1 MLFKKI
7 VAIILS
13 IALLTGGYFSV
24 VQLNSYRQSMEL
36 VQSDLSVQANPDLL
50 TNVLLSVGRALAV
63 DYLWIGLQKMQ
74 EEGRYFDA
82 MQRAEWICQLQPHF
96 PSVWVFQS
104 WNMAYNISVAM
115 TTGPDRWRWVRNG
128 YELLRDRAIPLNPKA
143 IVLYYQ
149 LAWIFFHKIGA
160 LSDDYHW
167 YYKIQLARAMEK
179 IIGWPDAKY
188 DLMAKAP
195 PDWDTLLKDKRVANL
210 VMKLR
215 SMKIDPQ
222 KEFLRILKHKGD
234 YGEKVIGVID
244 DPANK
249 QAVDALE
256 GFLRADEL
264 RKEWKM
270 DPKIIS
276 DLRRPDMYGPLDF
289 RLPQAHAIYWA
300 YLGLKRSGRN
310 VSFDALNAIMKK
322 GDTFNALNCKRVIYG
337 SLQDI
342 FKRGRFIITSDGIPL
357 ISPDIRFIPI
367 LHRVYLS
374 LGKNYAKA
382 EGKKWDGTAGETFRS
397 GHVNF
402 LRKAIAMYYQ
412 YGRLD
417 MARKYW
423 KILNKLYPNKE
434 YNIGMQAYIYKYVRE
449 DIQSMG
455 LADANATVM
464 MFLMQAY
471 TRYALGDDYEAAALK
486 RWARM
491 VYDAYMKDKLLRQ
504 RTGRTALASW
514 DKMNKQAVNFV
525 LKSIAPKLAARL
537 RARLHLPA
545 NSGAGG
551 VTGQKGQAGSS
562 VRGKK

>member
-7 VAIILS
+7 IAVVLAIS
-13 IALLTGGYFSV
+13 LLTSGYFLV
-24 VQLNSYRQSMEL
+24 NQLNNYRQSMEL
-36 VQSDLSVQANPDLL
+36 TRANLSVQANPDLL

-115 TTGPDRWRWVRNG
+115 TSGEDRWRWVRNG
-128 YELLRDRAIPLNPKA
+128 YELLRDRAIPLNPKS

-149 LAWIFFHKIGA
+149 LSWIFFHKIGA

-195 PDWDTLLKDKRVANL
+195 RDWETLLKDKQIAEFVNRLEA
-210 VMKLR
+210 
-215 SMKIDPQ
+215 MKINPRN
-222 KEFLRILKHKGD
+222 EFLGILKNRENV
-234 YGEKVIGVID
+234 GEKVLALID
-244 DPANK
+244 NAANK
-249 QAVDALE
+249 KVVEALE
-256 GFLRADEL
+256 GFIRADEL

-270 DPKIIS
+270 DPKIIA
-276 DLRRPDMYGPLDF
+276 DLRKPSMYGPLDF
-289 RLPQAHAIYWA
+289 RLPQSHAIYWA
-300 YLGLKRSGRN
+300 YVGLKRSGRD
-310 VSFDALNAIMKK
+310 VSFDALNALTKK

-367 LHRVYLS
+367 LHRVYLA
-374 LGKNYAKA
+374 LGRNYAQA

-412 YGRLD
+412 YGRTD

-434 YNIGMQAYIYKYVRE
+434 YKIGMQAYIYKYIRE
-449 DIQSMG
+449 DLQSMG
-455 LADANATVM
+455 LADANSTVM

-486 RWARM
+486 KWAKM

-504 RTGRTALASW
+504 QTGRTALASW
-514 DKMNKQAVNFV
+514 DKMNRQAIKFV
-525 LKSIAPKLAARL
+525 LKSISPKLADRL
-537 RARLHLPA
+537 RERL
-545 NSGAGG
+545 NIS
-551 VTGQKGQAGSS
+551 VKQKRRHSES
-562 VRGKK
+562 RNKK

>member
-1 MLFKKI
+1 MIFKKI
-7 VAIILS
+7 VAIILT
-13 IALLTGGYFSV
+13 IALLTGGYFIV

-36 VQSDLSVQANPDLL
+36 TRANLSVQANPDLL

-74 EEGRYFDA
+74 EDGRYFDA

-104 WNMAYNISVAM
+104 WNMSYNISVAM
-115 TTGPDRWRWVRNG
+115 TTGQDRWRWVRNG

-149 LAWIFFHKIGA
+149 LSWIFFHKIGA

-167 YYKIQLARAMEK
+167 YYKIQLANAMEK
-179 IIGWPDAKY
+179 IIGWPDTKY

-195 PDWDTLLKDKRVANL
+195 ADWETLIKDKKMIDFVS
-210 VMKLR
+210 KLQA
-215 SMKIDPQ
+215 MKIDPQ
-222 KEFLRILKHKGD
+222 KDFLNILKNKENL
-234 YGEKVIGVID
+234 GEKVLALIN
-244 DPANK
+244 DPKNRE
-249 QAVDALE
+249 QINQLE
-256 GFLRADEL
+256 GFIRANQLRN
-264 RKEWKM
+264 EWKM
-270 DPKIIS
+270 DPKIIA
-276 DLRRPDMYGPLDF
+276 DLRKPNMYGPLDF

-300 YLGLKRSGRN
+300 YLGLKRSGRD
-310 VSFDALNAIMKK
+310 VSFDALNAMLKT

-342 FKRGRFIITSDGIPL
+342 FRRGRFIITSEGIPL
-357 ISPDIRFIPI
+357 ISPDIRFIPV

-412 YGRLD
+412 YGRMD

-434 YNIGMQAYIYKYVRE
+434 YNIGMEAYVYKYIRE
-449 DIQSMG
+449 DLQSMS
-455 LADANATVM
+455 LADVNATVM

-471 TRYALGDDYEAAALK
+471 TRYAMGDDYEAAALK
-486 RWARM
+486 KWAQM
-491 VYDAYMKDKLLRQ
+491 VYDAYMKDRLLRQ
-504 RTGRTALASW
+504 QTGRTALASW
-514 DKMNKQAVNFV
+514 SKMNSQAVKFV
-525 LKSIAPKLAARL
+525 LKSIPPKLADRL
-537 RARLHLPA
+537 RERLNIP
-545 NSGAGG
+545 
-551 VTGQKGQAGSS
+551 TKTP
-562 VRGKK
+562 K

>member
-1 MLFKKI
+1 MIFKKI
-7 VAIILS
+7 IAIILTM
-13 IALLTGGYFSV
+13 ALLTSGYFLV
-24 VQLNSYRQSMEL
+24 IQLNNYRQSMEL
-36 VQSDLSVQANPDLL
+36 TRANLSVQATPDLL

-104 WNMAYNISVAM
+104 WNMSYNISVAM
-115 TTGPDRWRWVRNG
+115 TTGEDRWRWVRNG
-128 YELLRDRAIPLNPKA
+128 YELLRDRAIPLNPKS

-149 LAWIFFHKIGA
+149 LSWIFFHKIGA

-195 PDWDTLLKDKRVANL
+195 SDWETLLKNKEIALFVR
-210 VMKLR
+210 KLR
-215 SMKIDPQ
+215 EMKIDPR
-222 KEFLRILKHKGD
+222 KDFLNILKKREEM
-234 YGEKVIGVID
+234 GEKVLALID
-244 DPANK
+244 APANRSSR
-249 QAVDALE
+249 DALE
-256 GFLRADEL
+256 GFLRADAL
-264 RKEWKM
+264 RTKWKM
-270 DPKIIS
+270 DPKIIA
-276 DLRRPDMYGPLDF
+276 DLRKPDMYGPLDF
-289 RLPQAHAIYWA
+289 RLPQSHAIYWA

-374 LGKNYAKA
+374 LGKNYAEA

-402 LRKAIAMYYQ
+402 LRKAIAMYFQ
-412 YGRLD
+412 YGRMD
-417 MARKYW
+417 MAKKYW

-434 YNIGMQAYIYKYVRE
+434 YNIGMQAYIYKYIRE
-449 DIQSMG
+449 DLQSMG

-486 RWARM
+486 KWAKM

-504 RTGRTALASW
+504 QTGRTALASW
-514 DKMNKQAVNFV
+514 DKMNRQAIEFV
-525 LKSIAPKLAARL
+525 LKSISPKLAQRL
-537 RARLHLPA
+537 CERLNIKVRPKTS
-545 NSGAGG
+545 NSERR
-551 VTGQKGQAGSS
+551 QL
-562 VRGKK
+562 KK

>member
-1 MLFKKI
+1 MIFKKTIAI
-7 VAIILS
+7 VLT
-13 IALLTGGYFSV
+13 IALLTGGYFTV
-24 VQLNSYRQSMEL
+24 RQLNSYRESMEL
-36 VQSDLSVQANPDLL
+36 TSANLSVQANPDLL

-104 WNMAYNISVAM
+104 WNMSYNISVAM

-128 YELLRDRAIPLNPKA
+128 FELLRDRAIPLNPKA

-149 LAWIFFHKIGA
+149 LSWIFFHKIGA

-195 PDWDTLLKDKRVANL
+195 ADWQSLLKDKKMAEFVG
-210 VMKLR
+210 KLQA
-215 SMKIDPQ
+215 MKIDPR
-222 KEFLRILKHKGD
+222 KDFLNILKNKKD
-234 YGEKVIGVID
+234 VGEKVLALID
-244 DPANK
+244 DPKNK
-249 QAVDALE
+249 PLVDGLE
-256 GFLRADEL
+256 GFIRADEL

-270 DPKIIS
+270 DPKIIA
-276 DLRRPDMYGPLDF
+276 DLRKPDMYGPLDF
-289 RLPQAHAIYWA
+289 RLPQSHAIYWA
-300 YLGLKRSGRN
+300 YLGLKRSGRD
-310 VSFDALNAIMKK
+310 VSFDALNAMIKT

-342 FKRGRFIITSDGIPL
+342 FRRGRFIITAEGIPL
-357 ISPDIRFIPI
+357 ISPDIRFIPV

-382 EGKKWDGTAGETFRS
+382 NGKKWDGTAGELFRS

-402 LRKAIAMYYQ
+402 LRKAIAMYFQ
-412 YGRLD
+412 YGRMD
-417 MARKYW
+417 MAKKYW
-423 KILNKLYPNKE
+423 NILNKLYPNKE
-434 YNIGMQAYIYKYVRE
+434 YKIGMQAYVYKYIRE
-449 DIQSMG
+449 DLQSLG
-455 LADANATVM
+455 LADVDATVM

-471 TRYALGDDYEAAALK
+471 TRYAMGDDYEAAALK
-486 RWARM
+486 KWAKM
-491 VYDAYMKDKLLRQ
+491 VYDAYMKERLLRQ
-504 RTGRTALASW
+504 RTGRTALASFN
-514 DKMNKQAVNFV
+514 KMNAQAIKFV
-525 LKSIAPKLAARL
+525 IKSLPPKLSDRL
-537 RARLHLPA
+537 RQRLNIPP
-545 NSGAGG
+545 
-551 VTGQKGQAGSS
+551 
-562 VRGKK
+562 KK